1 MHVRAQLPVKSKA
14 IWKICVYT
22 NIYVYIYIFV
32 YMKVAQNSFL
42 SDRPFLAK
50 KVFTLAKLSP
60 FPQKLSRGPILDYKW
75 ECLDIC
81 ASERPSKTHSVAA
94 AHSHVV
100 FAFHV
105 GPCSPSPD
113 SSDTSTPKLR
123 AHLSPVSLET
133 RITSQ
138 QFRPPSSQEK
148 AVFRQTFAK
157 ITLYKLKYN
166 LYLYLQKS
174 IYVPV
179 ISYYFR
185 ETFAKK

>member
-1 MHVRAQLPVKSKA
+1 M
-14 IWKICVYT
+14 
-22 NIYVYIYIFV
+22 
-32 YMKVAQNSFL
+32 
-42 SDRPFLAK
+42 
-50 KVFTLAKLSP
+50 
-60 FPQKLSRGPILDYKW
+60 
-75 ECLDIC
+75 
-81 ASERPSKTHSVAA
+81 AA

-185 ETFAKK
+185 ETFAKQIIYFSKFRFLLSPKVILAYQRPGILHSRQGPLDRHPYILIPFRRPSLILEHNNSGLLLHDELIGVPRPSTWPT